1 MGYTRMDG
9 GKEEFKMWIHLNK
22 MWSWHHEKISRSG
35 ANTLECKSTKQSSK
49 AKF

>member
-35 ANTLECKSTKQSSK
+35 ANTLEYKSTKQSSK